1 MQNKQNFEQT
11 IDEQIRIVVSSLEP
25 EKGPIRVRLAEPPP
39 ADPGIKLKVG
49 LDPDTKIRLKIK
61 EPIKVYLKIRS
72 TLSGDYLIYD
82 HPLYDIVIMPSKN
95 KIVTFGRPD
104 AQIDPYPSQDKFFNF
119 LRFKGIIISDT
130 VQAGSVYGALE
141 AMYPVN
147 DDVDTIEVILLAVY
161 DFVKEEA
168 PEILSAL
175 DYEMTIEDEYT
186 DPSEEDSTELGEVP
200 HAEKKGTIDPAY
212 KQYSIIYRI

>member
-1 MQNKQNFEQT
+1 MHNEQGFERA

-25 EKGPIRVRLAEPPP
+25 EKGPIRLRVAEPPP
-39 ADPGIKLKVG
+39 PDPNIKLKVG

-72 TLSGDYLIYD
+72 TLGGDYIIYD
-82 HPLYDIVIMPSKN
+82 HPLYDIVIMPAKN
-95 KIVTFGRPD
+95 KIVTFARAG
-104 AQIDPYPSQDKFFNF
+104 AQIEPYPSQNKFFNF

-147 DDVDTIEVILLAVY
+147 DEIDTIEVILLAIY
-161 DFVKEEA
+161 DFVKKET
-168 PEILSAL
+168 PEIMAAL
-175 DYEMTIEDEYT
+175 DYEVAIEDQYT
-186 DPSEEDSTELGEVP
+186 DPSDEDTTELGEVP

-212 KQYSIIYRI
+212 KQYQIIYRI